1 MTRTTATGSRRSLV
15 AVPAS
20 ATTMTAPQPAQN
32 QSTPM
37 KMG

>member
-1 MTRTTATGSRRSLV
+1 MTSTTATGSRRSLES
-15 AVPAS
+15 VPAS

-32 QSTPM
+32 QSSPM